1 MKRFAA
7 IGASLLLLTL
17 ASPASASHSG
27 WPLRDL
33 GLAGIEVTTVVRQ
46 AQDAQVTFTVTCD
59 VPLER
64 ISVVLQVSQR
74 NRTVLRGYFFPEVCD
89 GTVSHTVSF
98 DRLGLGR
105 MSYVAEAA
113 VEFCEEMDCWA
124 DEEIDEGVL
133 ILRPAGRETS

>member
-7 IGASLLLLTL
+7 IGAFLLMVTL

-33 GLAGIEVTTVVRQ
+33 GLAGVEVTAIVRQ
-46 AQDAQVTFTVTCD
+46 VEDSQVTFTVTCD

-64 ISVVLQVSQR
+64 ISVILQASQR
-74 NRTVLRGYFFPEVCD
+74 NTTVLRGYFFPEVCD

-98 DRLGLGR
+98 DRLGPGR
-105 MSYVAEAA
+105 TSYFAEAA
-113 VEFCEEMDCWA
+113 VEFCDGMDCWA
-124 DEEIDEGVL
+124 DEEIDAGLL
-133 ILRPAGRETS
+133 ILRPR